1 MSRFETTRWSLVL
14 DAAGEPQ
21 QARVAL
27 ETLCRTYRQPVF
39 AYIRRHVGGSDAAED
54 LTQAFFLEFIE
65 HAWHARADPARGR
78 FRAYLLTAVR
88 RFLVDQH
95 VATQRLKR
103 GAGAVFES
111 IDADNAGEL
120 AGGDDPEAAFERDWA
135 LAVLDVSLAR
145 LREEAEAAGKLDL
158 FEHLREFLTER
169 PADADYERTAAALNL
184 RRNTL
189 AVAVHRLRH
198 RLRELVRAEI
208 GDTAHGRDA
217 MNQELRELRSAF
229 GNAMQD

>member
-14 DAAGEPQ
+14 TAAGEPQ
-21 QARVAL
+21 QARAAL
-27 ETLCRTYRQPVF
+27 EILCRTYRRPVQ
-39 AYIRRHVGGSDAAED
+39 AYIRRCVGAVDAAED

-78 FRAYLLTAVR
+78 FRAYLLTAVK

-95 VATQRLKR
+95 VFERRLKR
-103 GAGAVFES
+103 GGGIAFEA
-111 IDADNAGEL
+111 IDAQDGIEMADGS
-120 AGGDDPEAAFERDWA
+120 DPETAFERDWA
-135 LAVLDVSLAR
+135 MAVLDAALAR
-145 LREEAEAAGKLDL
+145 LRAEAEAAGKLAL
-158 FEHLREFLTER
+158 FERLREFLTER
-169 PADADYERTAAALNL
+169 PADADYEHVAAALNL

-208 GDTAHGRDA
+208 GETAAGREA
-217 MNQELRELRSAF
+217 LNEELRGLRTALGS
-229 GNAMQD
+229 AMQE